1 MLRRIL
7 LTTDAVGGIWRYS
20 IELAR
25 GLADRKVEVVLA
37 VLGPRPTV
45 SQHRE
50 VFASPGVTLVVT
62 DLPLDWLAE
71 TETEI
76 EFAAQA
82 LAALAKEV
90 CADTVQLHAPALV
103 GHANWPAPIVAVAH
117 SCVATWWS
125 AVHGGALPPDLA
137 WRSRATAVGT
147 ERASRLVAPSRSFA
161 NALRACHP
169 SSRPVEVVLN
179 GRTHMQGHGPRHA
192 HALTAGRLWDE
203 GKNVAAMDAAA
214 RVLRRPVYAAGPLR
228 GPNGAGLTYSHLQM
242 LGSLNEAALADEYAR
257 AAVFVSTAL
266 YEPFG
271 LAVLEAAQ
279 AGCAL
284 LLSDIPT
291 FRELWQDAAIFIP
304 PRDPER
310 IACEL
315 DRLLRDPPLRDD
327 RGAAALQRS
336 KAFSSHRMTDAIWN
350 IHATM
355 AA

>member
-1 MLRRIL
+1 VLRRIL

-25 GLADRKVEVVLA
+25 GLADRRVKVVLA

-45 SQHRE
+45 FQHRE

-62 DLPLDWLAE
+62 GLPLDWLAE

-76 EFAAQA
+76 ESAAQA
-82 LAALAKEV
+82 LAALAGEV

-103 GHANWPAPIVAVAH
+103 GHANWPAPVVAVAH
-117 SCVATWWS
+117 SCVGTWWS
-125 AVHGGALPPDLA
+125 AVHGGVLPPDLA

-147 ERASRLVAPSRSFA
+147 ERANYLLAPSRSFA
-161 NALRACHP
+161 DALRAYYP
-169 SSRPVEVVLN
+169 SSRPIEVVLN
-179 GRTHMQGHGPRHA
+179 GRARMLGHGPRRA

-214 RVLRRPVYAAGPLR
+214 RVLHRPVYAAGPLC
-228 GPNGAGLTYSHLQM
+228 GPNGARLTCSHLQM
-242 LGSLNEAALADEYAR
+242 LGPLNEAALADEYAR

-279 AGCAL
+279 GGCAL

-291 FRELWQDAAIFIP
+291 FRELWQDVAIFIP
-304 PRDPER
+304 PRDPDR
-310 IACEL
+310 IAYEL
-315 DRLLRDPPLRDD
+315 DRLLRDPPLRDE
-327 RGAAALQRS
+327 RGAAALQHS
-336 KAFSSHRMTDAIWN
+336 KAFSSHRMADAIWN
-350 IHATM
+350 IHAG
-355 AA
+355 AAA